1 MSDDEYHKNRDP
13 RLKKREPAPP
23 GEFPPPPGT
32 LDRDDHSDLYPP
44 GEGPIRGSSSRKK
57 SRSRSRSPDG
67 RSRRR
72 DYDSSSRNSNR
83 DNDEWKNKADAFL
96 QNLGAAPAGMAPQ
109 VNCLFSIV
117 NLTPFWFDDF
127 LLNDCKK
134 L

>member
-32 LDRDDHSDLYPP
+32 LDHRADHSDLYPP
-44 GEGPIRGSSSRKK
+44 GEGPIRDRGSSSRKK

-72 DYDSSSRNSNR
+72 DYDSGSHRKSNR
-83 DNDEWKNKADAFL
+83 DENDEWKNKADAFL
-96 QNLGAAPAGMAPQ
+96 QNLGATPAGIAPQ
-109 VNCLFSIV
+109 VKSTMIENF
-117 NLTPFWFDDF
+117 
-127 LLNDCKK
+127 KK
-134 L
+134 QIL